1 MDLEEIV
8 KNISAKALR
17 EEAKSRGIKT
27 HCVKKI
33 DLAKQLPDDVLDRL
47 VDENN

>member
-17 EEAKSRGIKT
+17 DEAKSRGIKT

-33 DLAKQLPDDVLDRL
+33 DLAKQLPDDVLEKL
-47 VDENN
+47 IE

>member
-33 DLAKQLPDDVLDRL
+33 DLAKQLPDDVLDKL
-47 VDENN
+47 IDEIS

>member
-27 HCVKKI
+27 QCVKKI
-33 DLAKQLPDDVLDRL
+33 DLAKQLPDDVLSRL
-47 VDENN
+47 VDESN

>member
-33 DLAKQLPDDVLDRL
+33 DLAKQLPDDVLEKLID
-47 VDENN
+47 DIS